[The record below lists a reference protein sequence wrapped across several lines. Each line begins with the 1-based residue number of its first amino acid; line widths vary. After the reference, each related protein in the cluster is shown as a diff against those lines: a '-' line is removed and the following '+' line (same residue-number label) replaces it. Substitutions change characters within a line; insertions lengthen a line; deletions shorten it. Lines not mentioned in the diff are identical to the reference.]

1 MKGFLRGLK
10 PGFKRGSMAGLAL
23 VSALVLLAAAAL
35 AAEETVSLGDY
46 NVSFDLGNYTGY
58 ELDFE
63 EVPYATV
70 DGEEYPSHVCWI
82 QGDRMM
88 MIALTDY
95 GVPMAATSS
104 ITRRAV
110 VSYLNNAQ
118 CTNIQTHE
126 VDIAGKPAILGLG
139 ERPSGET
146 LVCTVYW
153 PDIHDV
159 NGTLYGQVD
168 CTIASEAS
176 VELTEMLLNS
186 ITVKLPGEEEAVMGV
201 RSESDRIEL

>member
-186 ITVKLPGEEEAVMGV
+186 ISVKLPGEEEAVMGV

>member
-10 PGFKRGSMAGLAL
+10 PGLKRGSIVGLAL

-46 NVSFDLGNYTGY
+46 EVSFDLGNYTGY

-186 ITVKLPGEEEAVMGV
+186 ISVKLPGEEEAVMGV

>member
-1 MKGFLRGLK
+1 MV
-10 PGFKRGSMAGLAL
+10 GLAL

>member
-1 MKGFLRGLK
+1 MMGLLWGLK
-10 PGFKRGSMAGLAL
+10 RGGLTIAASII
-23 VSALVLLAAAAL
+23 VSALVLLAVGAM
-35 AAEETVSLGDY
+35 AAEETVTLGDY
-46 NVSFDLGNYTGY
+46 EVSFDLGNYTGY

-63 EVPYATV
+63 DVPYATV

-82 QGDRMM
+82 GADNMM

-95 GVPMAATSS
+95 GVPMEATSS
-104 ITRRAV
+104 LTRRAV
-110 VSYLNNAQ
+110 ISYLNDAE

-126 VDIAGKPAILGLG
+126 VDIEGKPAILGLG
-139 ERPSGET
+139 ERPSSDY
-146 LVCTVYW
+146 LVCAIYW

-176 VELTEMLLNS
+176 TELTELLLNS
-186 ITVKLPGEEEAVMGV
+186 IHVGLPGEEVVEV
-201 RSESDRIEL
+201 RSEADRIEL

>member
-1 MKGFLRGLK
+1 MEFSRGL
-10 PGFKRGSMAGLAL
+10 KRGSMVGLAL
-23 VSALVLLAAAAL
+23 VLALVLLAAAAL
-35 AAEETVSLGDY
+35 AAEETVTLGEYD
-46 NVSFDLGNYTGY
+46 VSFDLGNYTGY
-58 ELDFE
+58 ELYFE

-104 ITRRAV
+104 LTRRAV
-110 VSYLNNAQ
+110 VSYLKDAQ

-139 ERPSGET
+139 ERPSGDI
-146 LVCTVYW
+146 LVCAVYW

-159 NGTLYGQVD
+159 NGTLLGQVD
-168 CTIASEAS
+168 CTLASEES
-176 VELTEMLLNS
+176 VELTENLLNT
-186 ITVKLPGEEEAVMGV
+186 IYVKLPGEEGEVMEV